1 MGIVLPDSILG
12 APGLGY
18 IREWMIKN
26 HRIIA
31 SVDLHADTFQPRNG
45 TQTSV
50 LFLQKKTQ
58 AEKDNEE
65 KNGVMSDYNIF
76 MAMAEKVGHDKRGN
90 PLFKRDNEGNEIL
103 VDDTDSVITE
113 EDSIVHAKKKK
124 VADDQTPDIPKI
136 FKEWKKKEGIAW

>member
-1 MGIVLPDSILG
+1 M
-12 APGLGY
+12 
-18 IREWMIKN
+18 REANTQKSA
-26 HRIIA
+26 IIA

-90 PLFKRDNEGNEIL
+90 PIFKRDRDGNEL
-103 VDDTDSVITE
+103 LTNDNDTVLTE
-113 EDSIVHAKKKK
+113 EDLRVHAKQKKIL
-124 VADDQTPDIPKI
+124 DDQTQDIVKVFI
-136 FKEWKKKEGIAW
+136 NWKEREGIAW